1 MKAFSQIFVT
11 IGFVTLMIVNSN
23 AQPCLHLNSE
33 PNSPCITPGTAVTT
47 GSNAVSFRMVPFDA
61 DLDMDVPDGVE
72 PRYKAFWIF
81 GDGNFRH
88 FPSNLEYADDVATLS
103 EDYTFPRAYAAYNT
117 RVVLTEK
124 KSNTSPPPDGD
135 RRELIS
141 PPNKKAPGWATPSTF
156 VPRLDPAETMDVF
169 NSELNRPEYP
179 TAFVVSA
186 PKSDERISRMYFFL
200 NNARFG
206 EAGAFGATTIH
217 DPAAGYSIS
226 MPNYFGTQTTTIKN
240 RGDLDPPPYL
250 SGFSAS
256 LRNYENF
263 IEVAVPDSIRGDIP
277 EDFSEIRF
285 FPILKSVWDENWI
298 GDRDNDGK
306 PDTLLP
312 TSRYLAIS
320 VGPEPRY
327 TADSP
332 DSPEKAAFLAAVSD
346 HFDSLSGPEFQISED
361 PDLYI
366 RGINTMDVEM
376 VASIDPNGIQVLKI
390 CPIERNKY
398 QVTLKLEVCN
408 EGYMHENDFT
418 FNLTDHSN
426 LLSVPNFMG
435 EPEIVFLG
443 EPAVNTWKYM
453 WDTYLE
459 AVPYPHGG
467 IDPAKLVMPDNLCA
481 QTKFM
486 VETNWEG
493 VQALIDGKALELCVK
508 FKYAPYKCTFNSP
521 LSSKDYCR
529 EAGYNCGDCPKSVVP
544 EYCCHWMFYG
554 LILLFLILL
563 VLIWVL
569 WVLLKRKNHHKHQ

>member
-61 DLDMDVPDGVE
+61 DLDMDVPAGVE

-88 FPSNLEYADDVATLS
+88 FPSNLEYADDIATLS
-103 EDYTFPRAYAAYNT
+103 QDYGFPPAYATYKT

-135 RRELIS
+135 RPVEVQ
-141 PPNKKAPGWATPSTF
+141 PPNSKIPGWLPGSGF
-156 VPRLDPAETMDVF
+156 VTRLDAGETMDIF
-169 NSELNRPEYP
+169 NSDLNRPEYP

-186 PKSDERISRMYFFL
+186 PKADLRISGMFFFF

-206 EAGAFGATTIH
+206 STGSFGGTTIH
-217 DPAAGYSIS
+217 DPTTGFSINL
-226 MPNYFGTQTTTIKN
+226 PNYFGTQTTTVKN
-240 RGDLDPPPYL
+240 LGVLNAPPYL

-263 IEVAVPDSIRGDIP
+263 IDVAVPDSIRGDIP
-277 EDFSEIRF
+277 GDFSEIRF
-285 FPILKSVWDENWI
+285 FPVLKSVWDNNWV
-298 GDRDNDGK
+298 GDRDGDTK

-312 TSRYLAIS
+312 TGRYLAIS
-320 VGPEPRY
+320 VGPEPLY
-327 TADSP
+327 SKDSP
-332 DSPEKAAFLAAVSD
+332 DSPGKTAFITEVST
-346 HFDSLSGPEFQISED
+346 HFDGLSAPEFQISTD
-361 PDLYI
+361 PALYI
-366 RGINTMDVEM
+366 RGIKSFDVEM
-376 VASIDPNGIQVLKI
+376 VASIDPNGIQILKI
-390 CPIERNKY
+390 CPLDKDKY

-408 EGYMHENDFT
+408 EGYMHESDFT
-418 FNLTDHSN
+418 FQLTDHSN
-426 LLSVPNFMG
+426 LLSAPNFMG
-435 EPEIVFLG
+435 DPEIVFLG

-459 AVPYPHGG
+459 AVPYPYGG
-467 IDPAKLVMPDNLCA
+467 VDPAKLEKPDNLCA
-481 QTKFM
+481 QSVFM

-493 VQALIDGKALELCVK
+493 AQALIDGKALELCVR
-508 FKYAPYKCTFNSP
+508 FKYGPEKCTMNSP
-521 LSSKDYCR
+521 LSSREYCR
-529 EAGYNCGDCPKSVVP
+529 EAGYDCGECPKSVVP
-544 EYCCHWMFYG
+544 KDCCNWIFYG
-554 LILLFLILL
+554 LVLLFLILFI
-563 VLIWVL
+563 LIWIL
-569 WVLLKRKNHHKHQ
+569 WALMKRKNHHKH